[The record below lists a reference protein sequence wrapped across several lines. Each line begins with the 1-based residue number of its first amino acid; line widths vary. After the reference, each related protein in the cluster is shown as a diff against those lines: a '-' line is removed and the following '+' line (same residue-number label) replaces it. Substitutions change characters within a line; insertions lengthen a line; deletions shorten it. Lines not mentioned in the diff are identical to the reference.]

1 MIPLCIIAALSV
13 SVDAPDPYH
22 AYGLKD
28 FRLLQVVGRGSFG
41 KVSTQ

>member
-1 MIPLCIIAALSV
+1 MIWLVLIAALSV
-13 SVDAPDPYH
+13 SVDVPDPRH
-22 AYGLKD
+22 TYGLKD